1 MKSSLLSAYVAE
13 SPVIKQYGLLISWN
27 FSLSSVLGCDSRLSI
42 FERKN
47 WRVSYNCLIVLEHLL
62 THGPESV
69 AEEFENDKEVI
80 YQTSNFQY
88 IDEKGS
94 VI

>member
-1 MKSSLLSAYVAE
+1 MIRYEAGWVAVARSLA
-13 SPVIKQYGLLISWN
+13 
-27 FSLSSVLGCDSRLSI
+27 LSSIFDCDSRLSI

-69 AEEFENDKEVI
+69 AEEFQTDKEVI
-80 YQTSNFQY
+80 SLTRNFQY